1 MTSVEEEL
9 HIPADASLPV
19 AVAGYILKAATSSVA
34 IAAETSLHS
43 RCWLVGRQAATADL
57 RIQHGSISRKH
68 AAFYIIGGQL
78 MLQDFGGKHGTHVN
92 GQLLNKGEPIQL
104 KQGDSILFGNVR
116 DQIFSVQIPSATTKV
131 PSQEEDGATST
142 KQSAAGDTV
151 LVEQA
156 EEKPE
161 AAKTREGREAQ
172 IAAMVASFDEKA
184 TYTKFES
191 KEAPVEE
198 TASTSARTAK
208 QMSVAKRHGLPI
220 AEEFLID
227 DDSFGND
234 TKKPSLTSLVVDKS
248 GSRFAVGCGPYL
260 KFYDFSG
267 MNRKRTTPF
276 KTILVEDG
284 YNVEYLCYSTTGDRI
299 LAATASS
306 QPSVLDRDGE
316 LM

>member
-1 MTSVEEEL
+1 
-9 HIPADASLPV
+9 
-19 AVAGYILKAATSSVA
+19 
-34 IAAETSLHS
+34 
-43 RCWLVGRQAATADL
+43 LVGRQAATADL
-57 RIQHGSISRKH
+57 RIQHGSISRKP
-68 AAFYIIGGQL
+68 AAFYVREGQL
-78 MLQDFGGKHGTHVN
+78 MLKDLGGKHGTHVN
-92 GQLLNKGEPIQL
+92 GQLLTKGEPIQL
-104 KQGDSILFGNVR
+104 KQGDAILFGNVR
-116 DQIFSVQIPSATTKV
+116 DQIFSVQIPATTSKES
-131 PSQEEDGATST
+131 SQDEKEAAST
-142 KQSAAGDTV
+142 KQATAGDSV
-151 LVEQA
+151 PLEQA

-172 IAAMVASFDEKA
+172 IAAMVASFDQQA

-191 KEAPVEE
+191 KEAPAEE
-198 TASTSARTAK
+198 TVSSNARTAK

-267 MNRKRTTPF
+267 MNRTRTTPF

-284 YNVEYLCYSTTGDRI
+284 YNVEFLCYSTTGDRI
-299 LAATASS
+299 LAATASP
-306 QPSVLDRDGE
+306 QPSVFDRDGE